1 MEGGRERGS
10 VCVYVCVIINQL
22 LSVKTTE
29 SCIYIGP
36 VDKRVIFSRNLTVA
50 VSQYQIL
57 K

>member
-1 MEGGRERGS
+1 MLTVC
-10 VCVYVCVIINQL
+10 VCVYVCVCVIINQL

-29 SCIYIGP
+29 PCIYIGP